1 MRPQKWLGKEKKM
14 KKESISRRDQTRRMT
29 ILAMFIAIIVV
40 MGMVPFLG
48 FIPLFGLSFQIIT
61 IPVIIGAVIL
71 GRKSGI
77 ILATVFGVT
86 SLVRGAM
93 SGGFDFLF
101 VLPWISILPRVLWGI
116 IIVDVFAFFKKLFG
130 RFEESKRTKIF
141 SLALGFL
148 TVSLIHTLF
157 VVPMIATGFPIVFNS
172 PSIYDG
178 VLRGDF
184 GVETI
189 DGLAGLQTFN
199 TIIKWMFT
207 VLITNGIGEAVL
219 GMIIGSIVTDRLL
232 VYLEHNNQDILRGSV
247 YENRD

>member
-1 MRPQKWLGKEKKM
+1 MAWKGRIM
-14 KKESISRRDQTRRMT
+14 KKEQISRRDQTRQMT
-29 ILAMFIAIIVV
+29 ILAMFIAIIIV

-86 SLVRGAM
+86 SLIRGAM

-101 VLPWISILPRVLWGI
+101 VLPWISILPRVLWGL
-116 IIVDVFAFFKKLFG
+116 IIVDVFAFFKKIFD
-130 RFEESKRTKIF
+130 RYENTKRLRIL

-157 VVPMIATGFPIVFNS
+157 VVPMIATGFPIVFNTES
-172 PSIYDG
+172 VYNG
-178 VLRGDF
+178 VLSGEF
-184 GVETI
+184 GAETI
-189 DGLAGLQTFN
+189 DGLQGLQSFN
-199 TIIKWMFT
+199 TIIKWMFG
-207 VLITNGIGEAVL
+207 VLITNGIGEAVI

-232 VYLEHNNQDILRGSV
+232 AFLSHNNQAILRGGL

>member
-1 MRPQKWLGKEKKM
+1 MAWKGRKM
-14 KKESISRRDQTRRMT
+14 KKEGLSRREQTRQMT
-29 ILAMFIAIIVV
+29 ILAMFIAIIIV

-77 ILATVFGVT
+77 ILATVFGLT

-101 VLPWISILPRVLWGI
+101 VLPWISVLPRVIWGI
-116 IIVDVFAFFKKLFG
+116 FIVDVFAFYKKLFN
-130 RFEESKRTKIF
+130 RFDKTKNIQIL

-148 TVSLIHTLF
+148 TTSLIHTLL
-157 VVPMIATGFPIVFNS
+157 VVPMIATGFPIVFES
-172 PSIYDG
+172 PNIYDG

-184 GVETI
+184 GAETI

-199 TIIKWMFT
+199 TIIKWMFG

-219 GMIIGSIVTDRLL
+219 GMLIGSVVTDRLL
-232 VYLEHNNQDILRGSV
+232 VYLNNNNQALLRGGI

>member
-1 MRPQKWLGKEKKM
+1 MEKENV
-14 KKESISRRDQTRRMT
+14 SRRDQTRRMT

-48 FIPLFGLSFQIIT
+48 FIPIFGLSFQIIT
-61 IPVIIGAVIL
+61 IPVVIGAVIL

-116 IIVDVFAFFKKLFG
+116 IIVDVFAFFKKIFDQ
-130 RFEESKRTKIF
+130 FEKTKNKRII
-141 SLALGFL
+141 SLAVGFL
-148 TVSLIHTLF
+148 VVSLIHTLF
-157 VVPMIATGFPIVFNS
+157 VVPMIATGFPIVFNT
-172 PSIYDG
+172 PVIEQG
-178 VLRGDF
+178 ILRGDF
-184 GVETI
+184 GSETI
-189 DGLAGLQTFN
+189 DGLKGLQSFS
-199 TIIKWMFT
+199 TIIKWMFG

-232 VYLEHNNQDILRGSV
+232 VFLNTNNQAILRGGI